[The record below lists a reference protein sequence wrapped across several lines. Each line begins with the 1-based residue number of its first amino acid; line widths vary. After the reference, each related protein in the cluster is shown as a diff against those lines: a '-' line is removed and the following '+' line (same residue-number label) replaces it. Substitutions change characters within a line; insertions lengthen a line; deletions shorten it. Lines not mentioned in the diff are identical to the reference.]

1 MLEKFKQLSKTYGW
15 KVSLGLTVLSS
26 AGGAYV
32 TNRLLEKQLEPPE
45 KVEGLPPPGAGTERQ
60 QGLATTARPAE
71 NPAGTASGA
80 ASSGDAST
88 DAAPAE
94 GGPSVAGGTAG
105 ADGATPAPGALPG
118 ATPSTGTEPP
128 AAPGNEMP
136 PLMEYEVI
144 LTRNLFD
151 PNNPLRFSEN
161 QPVAETGPTEPVV
174 PPLDARLYQTVEAE
188 PTRYSWAILSRN
200 DDTSPQETFK
210 IGDDL
215 YGQGMVKRIGRK
227 KIVVQRPDGGEQTLE
242 IWTGQPAPGTT
253 KVAEGPKGD
262 SSGLGDS
269 IRKIGEN
276 KFEIDAKEIQAA
288 LDNMDKVTSSAR
300 IVPSYENGSP
310 SGFKIFR
317 IKPDSFYNKLGLRNG
332 DVIKK
337 INGFDIN
344 STEKAMQ
351 MFTILRTEKS
361 LSIELARRGQN
372 MTMDYTI
379 R

>member
-15 KVSLGLTVLSS
+15 KVSLSLTVLSS

-45 KVEGLPPPGAGTERQ
+45 KVEGLPRPGAGTERQ
-60 QGLATTARPAE
+60 QGLATAARPGE
-71 NPAGTASGA
+71 SPTGTASGA
-80 ASSGDAST
+80 PSPDAT
-88 DAAPAE
+88 P
-94 GGPSVAGGTAG
+94 TAG
-105 ADGATPAPGALPG
+105 ARPSEAGVTAGTDGTAPAPGAAPG
-118 ATPSTGTEPP
+118 AGTEPP

-136 PLMEYEVI
+136 PLMDYEVI

-161 QPVAETGPTEPVV
+161 QPIAEAGPTEPVV
-174 PPLDARLYQTVEAE
+174 PPLDARLYQTVEAD

-210 IGDDL
+210 IGDEL
-215 YGQGMVKRIGRK
+215 YGQGTIKRIGRK

-242 IWTGQPAPGTT
+242 IWNGQPAPGSA
-253 KVAEGPKGD
+253 KVADGSKTD
-262 SSGLGDS
+262 SNGLGDT

-344 STEKAMQ
+344 STEKALQ
-351 MFTILRTEKS
+351 MFQILRTEKS